1 MNKFPMD
8 LSKFKKIHSDERTTT
23 LQHPHGH
30 EIRISHG
37 SLSTKMRQQLSKLP
51 GMEDSG
57 KAKKSEPVKMADGGL
72 SPAKDDSE
80 KIIDITLPE
89 AGSAT
94 PAAPTDFIESPA
106 LQALG
111 QGDQASALAL
121 TQPMAQPMG
130 MMSDLSGQPSATP
143 PAPMPSAPQLTP
155 TTPEAGMAPSLAQPD
170 PFGAKATEAATLQSL
185 QQQQVGIKGE
195 AAAQAKLGQEQAKIK
210 QQQVANEQALLK
222 DYKGNF
228 DAISQETQQ
237 FKKALVDQHIDPQ
250 RYMGKMDTSQ
260 KLNTAIG
267 LILGGMGGGASGRNP
282 AQEFLEK
289 QIENDIEAQKAEIGK
304 RATLLEANL
313 KLMGN
318 MNDAAKMTHLMM
330 NESAM
335 HQIEQAAAKNMGPA
349 AKAAAL
355 KSMGQLQQQNAGI
368 IGQLAMKR
376 TILGGV
382 NAGAVPPER
391 VVEMVIPEASRPEA
405 RKELKEVQEL
415 HNARNATMAA
425 FDKLAELSTAKN
437 VLLNPIQYHSQ
448 RNAILGAV
456 IPPLSKAS
464 SGKYTE
470 ADSAAIE
477 HMFPLNRDNDESL
490 AIKRAK
496 LEALTKEHIVAP
508 TLKAYG
514 IDPMALGRYNNQ
526 GQNVIQESKPEF

>member
-51 GMEDSG
+51 GMEDGS
-57 KAKKSEPVKMADGGL
+57 KAKKLEPVKMADGGETP
-72 SPAKDDSE
+72 SKEAE

-170 PFGAKATEAATLQSL
+170 PFGAKATEAATLQGL

-237 FKKALVDQHIDPQ
+237 FKKALMDQHIDPQ

-267 LILGGMGGGASGRNP
+267 LILGGMGGGASGHNP
-282 AQEFLEK
+282 AQEFLQK

-318 MNDAAKMTHLMM
+318 LNDATKMTHLMM

-355 KSMGQLQQQNAGI
+355 KTMGQLQQQNAGI

-376 TILGGV
+376 TILSGV
-382 NAGAVPPER
+382 NNGQVMPER
-391 VVEMVIPEASRPEA
+391 IVEMVIPEHDRGEA
-405 RKELKEVQEL
+405 RKELKEAQNL
-415 HNARNATMAA
+415 SAARDNTLNA
-425 FDKLAELSTAKN
+425 FDQLTKIQTASN
-437 VLLNPIQYHSQ
+437 RVMNPLQSKRQ
-448 RNAILGAV
+448 VEGILGAV
-456 IPPLSKAS
+456 IPALSKATA
-464 SGKYTE
+464 GRFTE
-470 ADSAAIE
+470 ADAKVLEDAMPHIGDDAE
-477 HMFPLNRDNDESL
+477 TL

-496 LEALTKEHIVAP
+496 IDALVSEQMHAP
-508 TLKAYG
+508 ILKNYG
-514 IDPMALGRYNNQ
+514 IDVKSFGKYNNQ
-526 GQNVIQESKPEF
+526 GQNVIQESKPKF